1 MFERLVSLLRKNAR
15 LGAERGDVMESDV
28 RRVLIYV
35 KDGID
40 LRFVKN
46 ALHFVPGTWRFEFAE
61 QEPRY
66 YNFGGEWRGFL
77 VPTEENALVIFDG
90 TKRGARY
97 GGGTIG
103 TSVGVARFEYDTD
116 VFKFGLRIWHELLHT
131 VKANADGMARNP
143 DFDAWLEPQIR
154 EKFVSD
160 KPGFQHSAQYQALY
174 YHYLTLG
181 LLPPVSKY
189 PAHR

>member
-1 MFERLVSLLRKNAR
+1 MFERVVSLLRKTA
-15 LGAERGDVMESDV
+15 LPGAERGDVMESDV
-28 RRVLIYV
+28 RRVLLYV

-46 ALHFVPGTWRFEFAE
+46 ALYFVPGTWRFEFAE

-66 YNFGGEWRGFL
+66 YNFGGEWKGFL
-77 VPTEENALVIFDG
+77 VPIEENALVIFDG

-103 TSVGVARFEYDTD
+103 TSVGVARFAYDTD
-116 VFKFGLRIWHELLHT
+116 AFKFGLRIWHELLHT

-143 DFDAWLEPQIR
+143 EFDAWLEPQIR
-154 EKFVSD
+154 GTFVSN
-160 KPGFQHSAQYQALY
+160 KPAYQHSAQYQALY
-174 YHYLTLG
+174 YNF
-181 LLPPVSKY
+181 LLKSYVVGKT
-189 PAHR
+189 AA